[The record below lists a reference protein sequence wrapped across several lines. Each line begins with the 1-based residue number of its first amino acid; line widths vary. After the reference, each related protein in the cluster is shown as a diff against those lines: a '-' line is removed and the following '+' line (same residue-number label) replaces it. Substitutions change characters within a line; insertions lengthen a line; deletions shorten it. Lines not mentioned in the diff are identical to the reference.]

1 MPTTT
6 NPLRRALKRLP
17 VAIFGILFAFL
28 VLEIA
33 IRLLYGALPN
43 GLQIALRFVHL
54 TPFTEVRLAPLPLWQ
69 EDATYQMIV
78 APDVRNVEQV
88 GSLSVRFRVDSYAW
102 WGGRVGFR
110 TPPPEN
116 GAIAAAAL
124 GDSHTFCFTD
134 ADQCWVTLLSARM
147 GVSIANLGQPVT
159 GARSHARRYFDFVA
173 KPELG
178 LTQPKLVLW
187 QFFGNDYNDDYGL
200 ALLDGTAQTPPRV
213 PTATPDDSPL
223 AAWLR
228 QYSAT
233 FALLEAL
240 GRANDPQNT
249 LFVDPY
255 RVIAGQIDIAFG
267 RPYLREAFNM
277 AEARNLEGEQ
287 LSQAAIKGTQQL
299 VEANGG
305 RFVVILVPTKEETYR
320 HLTAPYLGDEYLEQ
334 LAAPRLRLLAFCA
347 AENITCFDLTAG
359 LTARALQG
367 QQLFFRDDIHLNA
380 EGNRALAELVGDFLA
395 RNP

>member
-1 MPTTT
+1 MPTPIR
-6 NPLRRALKRLP
+6 PLQRIAKRLP
-17 VAIFGILFAFL
+17 VALFGILFAFF

-33 IRLLYGALPN
+33 LRLLYGVLPS

-54 TPFTEVRLAPLPLWQ
+54 TPFGEARLAPLPLWQ
-69 EDATYQMIV
+69 EDAAYQMIV
-78 APDVRNVEQV
+78 TPDVRHVEQV

-116 GAIAAAAL
+116 GVVEAAAL

-134 ADQCWVTLLSARM
+134 ADQCWVNLLGAQL
-147 GVSIANLGQPVT
+147 GVNIANLGQPVT
-159 GARSHARRYFDFVA
+159 GAESHARRYFDFVA

-178 LTQPKLVLW
+178 LVQPKLVLW

-200 ALLDGTAQTPPRV
+200 ALLNGTAQTPPN
-213 PTATPDDSPL
+213 PAAATASDSPL

-240 GRANDPQNT
+240 GRANDPQN
-249 LFVDPY
+249 LRFVDPY

-267 RPYLREAFNM
+267 RPYLREAFDM

-287 LSQAAIKGTQQL
+287 LSQAAIRRTRQL

-320 HLTAPYLGDEYLEQ
+320 HLTAPYLGDAYLEQ

-347 AENITCFDLTAG
+347 AEKLTCLDLTADF
-359 LTARALQG
+359 TARALQG
-367 QQLFFRDDIHLNA
+367 QLLFFRDDIHLNA
-380 EGNRALAELVGDFLA
+380 EGNRALAESVGSFLA
-395 RNP
+395 GNP